1 MCSAT
6 QKLIF
11 ILLIFLAFTIFFYSF
26 LCFCFCKGGRRGEVN
41 IRYVDK
47 ILDFFIYNHGRNYDA
62 MRNADVKL

>member
-1 MCSAT
+1 MLGHAEAHFHITYFFSVHY
-6 QKLIF
+6 F
-11 ILLIFLAFTIFFYSF
+11 FLRFSLF
-26 LCFCFCKGGRRGEVN
+26 CFFCKGGEEGEVN